1 MHKKRFQHAQSCW
14 ETSRKH
20 IFTRYCISI
29 KYWPKLPHFKGLIL
43 GFTECPS
50 SAAATCI
57 IAQGFIYMIKLF
69 ILQRRKTENALKS
82 CHRISM
88 MLYTH
93 RTSSITYW
101 IIEFQDRSRFALWPW
116 PEISFIALLDFLSF
130 LHVYIHLHEKLIR
143 LTWPFVWLLSVY
155 RGQSV
160 LCHTLYCLSK
170 NSWPNLH
177 CNLLYKMG
185 PDFLDIQNR
194 LFNFIS

>member
-29 KYWPKLPHFKGLIL
+29 KYWPKLPHFKELIL

-130 LHVYIHLHEKLIR
+130 LHVYTHTNWSALHGHLFGSLACIEGKVFCVIHYTVCPRILDPICIVTYYIKWVQ
-143 LTWPFVWLLSVY
+143 TSWTY
-155 RGQSV
+155 R
-160 LCHTLYCLSK
+160 T
-170 NSWPNLH
+170 
-177 CNLLYKMG
+177 
-185 PDFLDIQNR
+185 DFS
-194 LFNFIS
+194 IS